1 MLLSRTTFSIVGSIA
16 LGATAAMAAPSQ
28 TPSGGGP
35 KAEAECPVP
44 DKVKCLGKGYLDS
57 KCGQQHL
64 AVCKPFAVEAMKVHY
79 EAKTVPKV
87 KMLRPKLSEM
97 PVDVVQGKYFA
108 YKKFPAVKKQ
118 GAPMTAEKI
127 YRKAGDALAGVAG
140 MDMSTTPPVDR
151 VTTVDPNQAAQFH
164 RNPEWK
170 NNGIGVRSCKEYAYA
185 RSYNAT
191 RFIDAASACRGD
203 RECVFDVAYM
213 NAPVGIANHKLHDEA
228 GVLMTRQLTLPVG
241 KKPKNDMFVE
251 GLDEFVKVSDV
262 KFPNGMVA
270 QNAEIAALKSAL
282 RAGKD
287 YYEIGLCNGGS
298 CNATRRFAD
307 VWDWHAYL
315 HGVTATLSQAEAEE
329 YERRRAK
336 FRALIEQWGAA
347 VNHERSL
354 GEGMVLE
361 QPVVLPFDMRAYD
374 PFERFDRQHEYI
386 ERGRDTR
393 VLFKQRFGVEIFEM
407 QRTQAVQKIQQKQQT
422 QGYWQGGGGGGGMAL
437 GLLAAPA
444 PATPAKPKATPTPGT
459 GGGGGAGV
467 GAVGEPASWL
477 GDSSSAMSKCLAPG
491 GWGLE
496 MAYEGPISC
505 RIEEFLISEW
515 RRKAA
520 GQKSCLDLNNPQ
532 CDWTPQ
538 MFEAGVLEQVQQL
551 DVQVSDESYCVAYLE
566 PKTFTDD
573 ANNGGVSTVTA
584 VKTRLDA
591 TRARV
596 EKELK
601 AVSDYLRPR
610 TTVGQRLGKDW
621 EGGDFL
627 GDKDWFA
634 AGYEYGLGWDVAPTE
649 KSGGKVCQLA
659 GTAHGD
665 MGFDAWIIGGK
676 IPVVDG
682 SVWAEAKAGNGGNA
696 AFNAHL
702 EMLGQSVFNTN
713 GWKLAQ
719 TFQPDDDAGWMVQV
733 PGGIKPRFDIYVGV
747 PISGQMWGE
756 LMFGSTLGLSGAG
769 SNGCE
774 PGNPKF
780 AIAAQYMPFFGAFG
794 VGQVGVGI
802 AGIASAGIRAS
813 LTLVMLG
820 LPVDVSMRSALKGGI
835 PTVSFGSELRLM
847 LATLSGR
854 VSLYVEFLMFDEE
867 FELFR
872 WKGFSTSVPLMPKL
886 TADVSLVGLN

>member
-1 MLLSRTTFSIVGSIA
+1 MLLSRTTLSIVGSIA
-16 LGATAAMAAPSQ
+16 LGATAAVAAPSAA
-28 TPSGGGP
+28 PSGGGP
-35 KAEAECPVP
+35 KPEAECPVP
-44 DKVKCLGKGYLDS
+44 GKVKCLEKGYLDS
-57 KCGQQHL
+57 KCGQKHL
-64 AVCKPFAVEAMKVHY
+64 AVCKPFAVEAMKDHY
-79 EAKTVPKV
+79 EAKVVPKV

-97 PVDVVQGKYFA
+97 PADVVSGKYFA
-108 YKKFPAVKKQ
+108 YKKLPPIKKQ
-118 GAPMTAEKI
+118 GAPAMADKI
-127 YRKAGDALAGVAG
+127 YRKAGDPLAGVAG

-164 RNPEWK
+164 RNPEGK
-170 NNGIGVRSCKEYAYA
+170 NNGIGLRSCKEYAYA
-185 RSYNAT
+185 RSFGAT

-213 NAPVGIANHKLHDEA
+213 NAPTGIAGHKLHDEA
-228 GVLMTRQLTLPVG
+228 GVLMPRQLVLPVG

-251 GLDEFVKVSDV
+251 GLEEFVKVSSV
-262 KFPNGMVA
+262 TFPNGMTA
-270 QNAEIAALKSAL
+270 QNSEVAALKSAL

-287 YYEIGLCNGGS
+287 FYEIGVCKGGN

-307 VWDWHAYL
+307 VWDWHEHL

-336 FRALIEQWGAA
+336 FRALLEQWGAA
-347 VNHERSL
+347 VNYERSL
-354 GEGMVLE
+354 GKGMVLE
-361 QPVVLPFDMRAYD
+361 QPLVLPFDMRAHD
-374 PFERFDRQHEYI
+374 PFERFDREREYI

-393 VLFKQRFGVEIFEM
+393 ALFKQRFGGEIFDM
-407 QRTQAVQKIQQKQQT
+407 PRSQAVQKIQQKQQT
-422 QGYWQGGGGGGGMAL
+422 QGSWRGGGGGMAL

-444 PATPAKPKATPTPGT
+444 PVPVPAQPKQTPSP
-459 GGGGGAGV
+459 GAGA
-467 GAVGEPASWL
+467 GAATGEPASWL
-477 GDSSSAMSKCLAPG
+477 GDSSTALTKCVSAD

-496 MAYEGPISC
+496 MSHEGPISC
-505 RIEEFLISEW
+505 RIEEFLLSEW

-520 GQKSCLDLNNPQ
+520 GQKSCLDLANPQ

-538 MFEAGVLEQVQQL
+538 MFEAGVLEQIQKL
-551 DVQVSDESYCVAYLE
+551 DVQVSDEAHCTAYLE
-566 PKTFTDD
+566 PNTFTDD
-573 ANNGGVSTVTA
+573 PNNGVVSTVTV
-584 VKTRLDA
+584 VKQRLDA
-591 TRARV
+591 TRERV

-610 TTVGQRLGKDW
+610 TEIGQRLGKDW

-627 GDKDWFA
+627 GDKSWFA
-634 AGYEYGLGWDVAPTE
+634 AGYEYGVGWDVKPAA
-649 KSGGKVCQLA
+649 KNGDGLVCQLA
-659 GTAHGD
+659 GAAHGD
-665 MGFDAWIIGGK
+665 LGFDAWIIGGK
-676 IPVVDG
+676 VSVVDG
-682 SVWAEAKAGNGGNA
+682 SVWAEAKPDNGGDA
-696 AFNAHL
+696 RFNAHL

-719 TFQPDDDAGWMVQV
+719 TFEPDDDAGWMVQV
-733 PGGIKPRFDIYVGV
+733 PGGVKPRFDIYVGV

-769 SNGCE
+769 SKGCE

-820 LPVDVSMRSALKGGI
+820 LPVDVGMHSVVKGGK

-847 LATLSGR
+847 LATMSGR

-872 WKGFSTSVPLMPKL
+872 WKGFNTSVPLMPRL
-886 TADVSLVGLN
+886 AADVSLVGLK